1 VPFPDPL
8 APAVTVIQLALLVA
22 VQAQPVPP
30 VTLTLP
36 VAAAATTEALVAPSV
51 YVQAPACVMVNV
63 CPPIVI
69 VPVCDE
75 VFVLAVIEY
84 PTDPFPEPLAP
95 LVTVIQLLLLA
106 AVHVQPAVLVTDT
119 DPVVAAE
126 LTDTLVGDSV

>member
-1 VPFPDPL
+1 MPLPEPL

-22 VQAQPVPP
+22 VHAQALPP
-30 VTLTLP
+30 VTPTLP
-36 VAAAATTEALVAPSV
+36 VPAAAVTDAVVAPNV

-63 CPPIVI
+63 WPPIVT

-75 VFVLAVIEY
+75 LFVLAVTEY

-106 AVHVQPAVLVTDT
+106 AVHVQPAALVTDT
-119 DPVVAAE
+119 DPVVAADP
-126 LTDTLVGDSV
+126 TDVLVGDSV